1 MAKYILAV
9 VAALSL
15 LGAAN
20 FARSQA
26 QDDKSRQS
34 GKYHLAAGKTYNMHA
49 HDHARMLGKYAALG
63 KTVPADVV
71 KEHAAAIRYDA
82 QAAKRSF
89 ASLGKTA
96 PNNSQLSKQIEQLQA
111 RLDRVTEL
119 TKKLEMQTSKNA
131 VESKV
136 VAGQSQEISELLR
149 TNHAAA
155 KEADSDFYDSD
166 SDNYYGTGE
175 GHFVD

>member
-1 MAKYILAV
+1 MAKYLLPM

-15 LGAAN
+15 LIAAN
-20 FARSQA
+20 FAQSQA

-63 KTVPADVV
+63 KTVPSDVV
-71 KEHAAAIRYDA
+71 KEHASAIRYDA

-96 PNNSQLSKQIEQLQA
+96 PNNPQLAKQLEQLQA

-119 TKKLEMQTSKNA
+119 TKKLEAQTSKNA
-131 VESKV
+131 AESKV
-136 VAGQSQEISELLR
+136 VAAQSQEISELLR
-149 TNHAAA
+149 TNHTTA
-155 KEADSDFYDSD
+155 KAADSDFYDSD
-166 SDNYYGTGE
+166 SDNYYSTGE